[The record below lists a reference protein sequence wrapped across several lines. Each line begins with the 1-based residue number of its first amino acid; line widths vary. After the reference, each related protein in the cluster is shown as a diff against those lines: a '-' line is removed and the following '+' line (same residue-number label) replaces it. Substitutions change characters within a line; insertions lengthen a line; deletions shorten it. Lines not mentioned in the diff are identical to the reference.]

1 MVMPKSNESQS
12 ISPGSLRSTQK
23 IPQDATKLNKLPKA
37 RVGYME
43 IDRLAK
49 VDTKKGYFCYNCVY
63 FLKPN
68 HCTLV
73 TDEGIDINGISSGNI
88 APHGICY
95 LWMPFEEDIK

>member
-1 MVMPKSNESQS
+1 MVSQREYQAS
-12 ISPGSLRSTQK
+12 ANSFVSTQN
-23 IPQDATKLNKLPKA
+23 IPQEATKLKKLPKA

-43 IDRLAK
+43 IDKLANAN
-49 VDTKKGYFCYNCVY
+49 TKKGYFCYNCVY

-73 TDEGIDINGISSGNI
+73 TDEGMDIYGQVSGNI

-95 LWMPFEEDIK
+95 LWMPYQEDVE

>member
-1 MVMPKSNESQS
+1 MVSQREYQS
-12 ISPGSLRSTQK
+12 SPNSFVSSQN
-23 IPQDATKLNKLPKA
+23 IPQEATDLKKLPKA

-43 IDRLAK
+43 IDKLANAN
-49 VDTKKGYFCYNCVY
+49 TKKGYFCYNCVY

-73 TDEGIDINGISSGNI
+73 TDERVDIYGQVSGNI

-95 LWMPFEEDIK
+95 LWMPFEEDVE